1 MGRISLS
8 DTGWFMMH
16 WQRSLNLA
24 CMHSLLLQRLLK
36 KLASVDK
43 MAKREVGSN
52 VSEDL
57 TRESL
62 IAISYSLPDKHFP
75 LKDLPRISN
84 NLENVADA
92 ANIDKKEKCR
102 AELISISYA
111 ESPDTKILPVKSKGQ
126 SFV

>member
-1 MGRISLS
+1 
-8 DTGWFMMH
+8 
-16 WQRSLNLA
+16 
-24 CMHSLLLQRLLK
+24 
-36 KLASVDK
+36 
-43 MAKREVGSN
+43 MAKREVGSD

-84 NLENVADA
+84 GLKNVADA
-92 ANIDKKEKCR
+92 ANIDKKDKCR

-111 ESPDTKILPVKSKGQ
+111 QSPDTKFLPVKKKGQ
-126 SFV
+126 FFV